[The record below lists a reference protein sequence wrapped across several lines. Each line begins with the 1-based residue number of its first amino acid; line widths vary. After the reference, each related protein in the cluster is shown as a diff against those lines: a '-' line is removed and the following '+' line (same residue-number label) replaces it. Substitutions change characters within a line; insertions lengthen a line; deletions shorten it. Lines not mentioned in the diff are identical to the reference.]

1 MRLVIRW
8 VLLAAVIAVV
18 AWIVPDVDISGGVF
32 GLLVAAAVFGLVNV
46 LVGPLL
52 RLLTLPLTMMTFG
65 LFSLVVNGILLALT
79 AGLTS
84 FLDVGGL
91 IQTIVAAFL
100 ISVLNTLSLVVTGGR
115 FSDSASDGLQR
126 RNGDRPADSSELGDA
141 RRQVPP

>member
-18 AWIVPDVDISGGVF
+18 AWIVPEVDISGGVF

-65 LFSLVVNGILLALT
+65 ALLPR
-79 AGLTS
+79 S
-84 FLDVGGL
+84 
-91 IQTIVAAFL
+91 
-100 ISVLNTLSLVVTGGR
+100 STGSCWR
-115 FSDSASDGLQR
+115 
-126 RNGDRPADSSELGDA
+126 
-141 RRQVPP
+141 

>member
-18 AWIVPDVDISGGVF
+18 AWIVPEVDISGGVF

-52 RLLTLPLTMMTFG
+52 RLLTLPLTIMTFG

-100 ISVLNTLSLVVTGGR
+100 ISVLNTLALVVTGGHV
-115 FSDSASDGLQR
+115 GLGRHDQR
-126 RNGDRPADSSELGDA
+126 RNGRTGRLVRVG
-141 RRQVPP
+141 